1 MSDDARPAMRAAT
14 AWRPPLVLISVEELL
29 ATEFPPRE
37 MVLAPWLPTKGLAMI
52 YGRRGLG
59 KTHVALGIAWAV
71 ATGGGFLRWTA
82 PKPRRVVILDGEMPG
97 ETLKT
102 RLAEISARAGVAVP
116 EGFIRLAAA
125 DLQQRSLNL
134 AAEADQRELEP
145 HLEGAD
151 LVIVDNISTLAAYG
165 RENEAESW
173 LPVQTWALAQRRA
186 GRTVLFLHH
195 AGKGGAQRGTSRRED
210 VLDTV
215 IALREPPDYQ
225 QTEGARFAVHF
236 EKARGFH
243 GRAAEPFEAAL
254 TQAGWVT
261 RDAVDAEAER
271 VLALRAEG
279 LSLSEIA
286 EETSISRSR
295 VHRLLRAAEGEP
307 PRAPP
312 AAGASEWP
320 GDGAF
325 HRPRTG
331 VWDGG
336 MIR

>member
-1 MSDDARPAMRAAT
+1 MSGPAQATGAAPWRPA
-14 AWRPPLVLISVEELL
+14 LVLISVEELL

-37 MVLAPWLPTKGLAMI
+37 MVLSPWLPSKGLAMI

-71 ATGGGFLRWTA
+71 ATGGSFLRWTA
-82 PKPRRVVILDGEMPG
+82 PRQRRVVILDGEMPG
-97 ETLKT
+97 EALKA
-102 RLAEISARAGVAVP
+102 RLAEISAKAGVAVP

-125 DLQQRSLNL
+125 DLQERSINL
-134 AAEADQRELEP
+134 AEEADQRELEP
-145 HLEGAD
+145 HLAGAD

-173 LPVQTWALAQRRA
+173 LPVQTWALGQRRA

-225 QTEGARFAVHF
+225 QAEGARFAVHF

-243 GRAAEPFEAAL
+243 GKAAEPFEAAL
-254 TQAGWVT
+254 GEAGWVM
-261 RDAVDAEAER
+261 RDAVDAEVER
-271 VLALRAEG
+271 VMALRAEG
-279 LSLSEIA
+279 LSVREVA
-286 EETSISRSR
+286 EELGVARSR
-295 VHRLLRAAEGEP
+295 VERAIKRGAE
-307 PRAPP
+307 
-312 AAGASEWP
+312 P
-320 GDGAF
+320 GSQ
-325 HRPRTG
+325 
-331 VWDGG
+331 
-336 MIR
+336 

>member
-1 MSDDARPAMRAAT
+1 MSGPAQAMGAAPWRPA
-14 AWRPPLVLISVEELL
+14 LVLISVEELL

-37 MVLAPWLPTKGLAMI
+37 MVLSPWLPSKGLAMI

-71 ATGGGFLRWTA
+71 ATGGSFLRWTA
-82 PKPRRVVILDGEMPG
+82 PRQRRVVILDGEMPG
-97 ETLKT
+97 EALKA
-102 RLAEISARAGVAVP
+102 RLAEISAKAGVAVP

-173 LPVQTWALAQRRA
+173 LPVQTWALGQRRA

-225 QTEGARFAVHF
+225 QAEGARFAVHF

-243 GRAAEPFEAAL
+243 GKAAEPFEAAL
-254 TQAGWVT
+254 GEAGWVM
-261 RDAVDAEAER
+261 RDAVDAEVER
-271 VLALRAEG
+271 ALALRATG
-279 LSLSEIA
+279 LSVREIA
-286 EETSISRSR
+286 EEMGTHKSWVERRLRRADEAAVRS
-295 VHRLLRAAEGEP
+295 G
-307 PRAPP
+307 
-312 AAGASEWP
+312 
-320 GDGAF
+320 
-325 HRPRTG
+325 
-331 VWDGG
+331 
-336 MIR
+336 

>member
-1 MSDDARPAMRAAT
+1 MSGPAQATGAAPWRPA
-14 AWRPPLVLISVEELL
+14 LVLISVEELL

-37 MVLAPWLPTKGLAMI
+37 MVLSPWLPSKGLAMI

-71 ATGGGFLRWTA
+71 ATGGSFLRWTA
-82 PKPRRVVILDGEMPG
+82 PRQRRVVILDGEMPG
-97 ETLKT
+97 EALKA
-102 RLAEISARAGVAVP
+102 RLAEISAKAGVAVP

-125 DLQQRSLNL
+125 DLQERSINL
-134 AAEADQRELEP
+134 AEEADQRELEP
-145 HLEGAD
+145 HLAGAD

-173 LPVQTWALAQRRA
+173 LPVQTWALGQRRA

-225 QTEGARFAVHF
+225 QAEGARFAVHF

-243 GRAAEPFEAAL
+243 GKAAEPFEAAL
-254 TQAGWVT
+254 GEAGWVM
-261 RDAVDAEAER
+261 RDAVDAEVER
-271 VLALRAEG
+271 ALALRATG
-279 LSLSEIA
+279 LSVREIA
-286 EETSISRSR
+286 EEMGTHKSWVERRLRRADEAAVRS
-295 VHRLLRAAEGEP
+295 G
-307 PRAPP
+307 
-312 AAGASEWP
+312 
-320 GDGAF
+320 
-325 HRPRTG
+325 
-331 VWDGG
+331 
-336 MIR
+336 

>member
-1 MSDDARPAMRAAT
+1 MSGPAQATGAAPWRPA
-14 AWRPPLVLISVEELL
+14 LVLISVEELL

-37 MVLAPWLPTKGLAMI
+37 MVLSPWLPSKGLAMI

-71 ATGGGFLRWTA
+71 ATGGSFLRWTA
-82 PKPRRVVILDGEMPG
+82 PRQRRVVILDGEMPG
-97 ETLKT
+97 EALKA
-102 RLAEISARAGVAVP
+102 RLAEISAKAGVAVP

-125 DLQQRSLNL
+125 DLQERSINL
-134 AAEADQRELEP
+134 AEEADQRELEP
-145 HLEGAD
+145 HLAGAD

-173 LPVQTWALAQRRA
+173 LPVQTWALGQRRA

-225 QTEGARFAVHF
+225 QAEGARFAVHF

-243 GRAAEPFEAAL
+243 GREAEPFEAAFG
-254 TQAGWVT
+254 AGGWTT
-261 RDAVDAEAER
+261 RDLSDADMERAV
-271 VLALRAEG
+271 ALRGEG
-279 LSLSEIA
+279 LTMREIA
-286 EETSISRSR
+286 DAMGTSKSR
-295 VHRLLRAAEGEP
+295 VDRMLKRADET
-307 PRAPP
+307 R
-312 AAGASEWP
+312 GAS
-320 GDGAF
+320 G
-325 HRPRTG
+325 T
-331 VWDGG
+331 
-336 MIR
+336 

>member
-1 MSDDARPAMRAAT
+1 MSGPAQATGAAPWRPA
-14 AWRPPLVLISVEELL
+14 LVLISVEELL

-37 MVLAPWLPTKGLAMI
+37 MVLSPWLPSKGLAMI

-71 ATGGGFLRWTA
+71 ATGGSFLRWTA
-82 PKPRRVVILDGEMPG
+82 PRQRRVVILDGEMPG
-97 ETLKT
+97 EALKA
-102 RLAEISARAGVAVP
+102 RLAEISAKAGVAVP

-125 DLQQRSLNL
+125 DLQERSINL
-134 AAEADQRELEP
+134 AEEADQRELEP
-145 HLEGAD
+145 HLAGAD

-173 LPVQTWALAQRRA
+173 LPVQTWALGQRRA

-215 IALREPPDYQ
+215 IALREPADYQ
-225 QTEGARFAVHF
+225 QAEGARFAVHF

-254 TQAGWVT
+254 GEAGWVM
-261 RDAVDAEAER
+261 RDAVDAEVER
-271 VLALRAEG
+271 VMALRAEG
-279 LSLSEIA
+279 LSVREVA
-286 EETSISRSR
+286 EELGVARSR
-295 VHRLLRAAEGEP
+295 VERAIKRGAE
-307 PRAPP
+307 
-312 AAGASEWP
+312 P
-320 GDGAF
+320 GSQ
-325 HRPRTG
+325 
-331 VWDGG
+331 
-336 MIR
+336 